1 MNHPFK
7 RPTLTGIVCFCAWL
21 LLMPAAIVAQSN
33 IGGVVNDYY
42 KITAINTAQSSLDVA
57 STTGLSLYDYV
68 MVVQMKGAVVNTANN
83 SSFGTVTSYND
94 AGNYEINVI
103 CGIEPTRVYLLNK
116 LSKTYDPV
124 NGYVQLVRIPSYS
137 NATVTSTL
145 QAQAWDPVSGTGG
158 VLAIITLNTLTLQS
172 DITATDNGFKGG
184 AFKLLNGA
192 CSNFFSYTDYFYNT
206 NAVSNGGNYKGEGIS
221 DMGVTYSGGRGPI
234 ANGGGGG
241 NDHNTGGAGGGNLAA
256 GGDGGNNTSTVG
268 CRGDFPGFGSLALS
282 NAGNRIYLGGG
293 GGTGHANNGGT
304 TGGANGGGIIY
315 IKATDLAGNG
325 YTIAAN
331 GSKGS
336 SSIGDGA
343 SGGGGGGSVI
353 LDVTNYSGVIHVEAK
368 GGSGGDEDNLT
379 IAGRCYG
386 TGGGGGGGVIY
397 YSGAI
402 PGTAT
407 NSAAGGAAGVS
418 SNGNPTSCNGT
429 TGATAGANG
438 TVNASYTVNVS
449 NTPETFCNVLLSSKY
464 ISLTVSKDNNDH
476 AVLSWKLQGIDAVN
490 NFFVEKTTDGLAW
503 KEIGQINFQTSLLH
517 YIFTDPSANDKGTC
531 YRIRAMLPSGVKY
544 YSNVTC
550 ANYTNNKRWLLI
562 GNPVHDYLYINGL
575 PQQPI
580 HIELYDAAG
589 KMVQQ
594 YSNTVFT
601 QPLRLN
607 VNKLTAGIYYVR
619 CNGVVKPFLKN

>member
-83 SSFGTVTSYND
+83 SSFGNVTSYND

-241 NDHNTGGAGGGNLAA
+241 N
-256 GGDGGNNTSTVG
+256 
-268 CRGDFPGFGSLALS
+268 
-282 NAGNRIYLGGG
+282 
-293 GGTGHANNGGT
+293 
-304 TGGANGGGIIY
+304 
-315 IKATDLAGNG
+315 
-325 YTIAAN
+325 
-331 GSKGS
+331 
-336 SSIGDGA
+336 
-343 SGGGGGGSVI
+343 
-353 LDVTNYSGVIHVEAK
+353 K
-368 GGSGGDEDNLT
+368 GGVQ
-379 IAGRCYG
+379 
-386 TGGGGGGGVIY
+386 VI
-397 YSGAI
+397 
-402 PGTAT
+402 
-407 NSAAGGAAGVS
+407 
-418 SNGNPTSCNGT
+418 
-429 TGATAGANG
+429 
-438 TVNASYTVNVS
+438 
-449 NTPETFCNVLLSSKY
+449 
-464 ISLTVSKDNNDH
+464 
-476 AVLSWKLQGIDAVN
+476 
-490 NFFVEKTTDGLAW
+490 
-503 KEIGQINFQTSLLH
+503 
-517 YIFTDPSANDKGTC
+517 KGT
-531 YRIRAMLPSGVKY
+531 RG
-544 YSNVTC
+544 
-550 ANYTNNKRWLLI
+550 KR
-562 GNPVHDYLYINGL
+562 
-575 PQQPI
+575 
-580 HIELYDAAG
+580 
-589 KMVQQ
+589 
-594 YSNTVFT
+594 
-601 QPLRLN
+601 
-607 VNKLTAGIYYVR
+607 
-619 CNGVVKPFLKN
+619 